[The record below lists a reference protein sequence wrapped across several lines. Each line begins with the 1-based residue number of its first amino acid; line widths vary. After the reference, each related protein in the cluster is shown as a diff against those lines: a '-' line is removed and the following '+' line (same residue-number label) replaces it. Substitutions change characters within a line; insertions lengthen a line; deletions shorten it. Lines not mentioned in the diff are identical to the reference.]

1 MRRTFLERAA
11 DIRLGHD
18 AALDAWIHGLM
29 VDNNIAHTL
38 NPDIIAGPEQLSFMV
53 CLEEGQVYLPCPDT
67 VFRQLQ
73 SRDKTALRQQYQ
85 AIWEETKRRVLR
97 IPSPHKRRLLLQFCR
112 LRYRQG
118 TAAGTLLPT
127 RLAKRM
133 AALALTLDDPWDDPW
148 RSRRQAAHRR
158 QRHLLELPALQDAL
172 DALPPD
178 FSRGNSLRAEGERLS
193 RHALARRL
201 VLALAGDA
209 IAAQAA
215 DSPSALTATH
225 LQPLFAH
232 ADQEMETACRVLLQ
246 TAGKRGTV
254 LLLCD
259 AEGGTVFDL
268 FLADL
273 CTELGMRVVYAVK
286 SACCDMA
293 PVLDDLEDDP
303 GLRGLVPREG
313 ILHDKRASKNDLLR
327 HLRAH
332 RLAIIHDG
340 TSEAL
345 NLYRVSVTFSRAWK
359 EADLILAKGRASADI
374 LLGTSHQFTRDI
386 LCFWQDGQGRHS
398 AFRPH
403 SPQAHKFNEQDI
415 AAQAEGIISR
425 MRAARRAGH
434 NVMFYSCIIGSIP
447 GQTHTAVELAR
458 AFVDKLRRQ
467 MDNTL
472 IINPA
477 EHFVDGMDGD
487 DLMYMWERVQRSG
500 CIDIWRFQTVEDIE
514 ESFALLGRKMPAA
527 WTGKDATYSTGCTK
541 EMRIALEMQAEN
553 REMQI
558 IGPEARMFMRRG
570 EYGVGKYFDA
580 ALTRPRH
587 EA

>member
-1 MRRTFLERAA
+1 MRRSFLQRAA

-18 AALDAWIHGLM
+18 AALDAWIYGVM
-29 VDNNIAHTL
+29 VDNNIAYPL
-38 NPDIIAGPEQLSFMV
+38 NPHIIAGPEQLSFMV
-53 CLEEGQVYLPCPDT
+53 CLEEGQVYLPCSDV
-67 VFRQLQ
+67 VFRLLQ
-73 SRDKTALRQQYQ
+73 SRDKTALRQQYE
-85 AIWEETKRRVLR
+85 AIWEETKQLVRQ
-97 IPSPHKRRLLLQFCR
+97 IPSTHTRRLLLQFCR

-133 AALALTLDDPWDDPW
+133 AAQVLTIDDPWGDPW
-148 RSRRQAAHRR
+148 KARRQAAHER
-158 QRHLLELPALQDAL
+158 QCRLLRLDALQEAL

-178 FSRGNSLRAEGERLS
+178 FGRESSRSLRAEGERLS

-201 VLALAGDA
+201 VLALSGDA
-209 IAAQAA
+209 PDLTE
-215 DSPSALTATH
+215 DSPVERF
-225 LQPLFAH
+225 LQLFAQ
-232 ADQEMETACRVLLQ
+232 ADQEMETACRILLQ
-246 TAGKRGTV
+246 TAGRRGKV
-254 LLLCD
+254 LFLCD
-259 AEGGTVFDL
+259 AEGGAAFDL
-268 FLADL
+268 SLARL
-273 CTELGMRVVYAVK
+273 CTDLGMRVIYAVK
-286 SACCDMA
+286 SACYDMA
-293 PVLDDLEDDP
+293 PVLDDLEEDP
-303 GLRGLVPREG
+303 GLRELVSREG
-313 ILHDKRASKNDLLR
+313 ILHDERAGKNDLLR

-332 RLAIIHDG
+332 RLAVIHDG

-359 EADLILAKGRASADI
+359 EADLILAKGRGPADI

-415 AAQAEGIISR
+415 AAQAESIINS
-425 MRAARRAGH
+425 MRAARRAGR

-447 GQTHTAVELAR
+447 GQTRTAVELAR

-467 MDNTL
+467 MDNTF

-580 ALTRPRH
+580 ALNPRRH

>member
-1 MRRTFLERAA
+1 MRRRFLERAA
-11 DIRLGHD
+11 DIRLGRD
-18 AALDAWIHGLM
+18 AALDAWIYGVM
-29 VDNNIAHTL
+29 VDNNIAYPL
-38 NPDIIAGPEQLSFMV
+38 NPHIIAGPEQLSFMV
-53 CLEEGQVYLPCPDT
+53 CLEEGQVYLPCSDA

-73 SRDKTALRQQYQ
+73 SRDKTALRQQYE
-85 AIWEETKRRVLR
+85 AIWEETKRLVLQ
-97 IPSPHKRRLLLQFCR
+97 IPSTHKRRLLLQFCR

-118 TAAGTLLPT
+118 TAPGTLLPS

-133 AALALTLDDPWDDPW
+133 AAQMLTLDDPWGDPW
-148 RSRRQAAHRR
+148 KARRQAAHQR
-158 QRHLLELPALQDAL
+158 QCRLLRQEALWEAL
-172 DALPPD
+172 DTLPPD
-178 FSRGNSLRAEGERLS
+178 FALTAGRSLRVERERLS

-201 VLALAGDA
+201 VLALSGDA
-209 IAAQAA
+209 A
-215 DSPSALTATH
+215 DLTEGGPAERFH
-225 LQPLFAH
+225 QLFAR
-232 ADQEMETACRVLLQ
+232 ADQEMETACRILLQ
-246 TAGKRGTV
+246 TAARHGTV
-254 LLLCD
+254 LFLCD
-259 AEGGTVFDL
+259 EEGGTALDL
-268 FLADL
+268 SLAHL

-286 SACCDMA
+286 SACYGMA
-293 PVLDDLEDDP
+293 PVLDDLEEDP
-303 GLRGLVPREG
+303 GLRELVSREG
-313 ILHDKRASKNDLLR
+313 ILHDERAGKNDLLR

-332 RLAIIHDG
+332 RLAVIHDG

-359 EADLILAKGRASADI
+359 EADLILAKGRVSADI

-386 LCFWQDGQGRHS
+386 LCFWQDGQGRRS

-415 AAQAEGIISR
+415 AAQAESIINQ
-425 MRAARRAGH
+425 MRAARRAGR

-447 GQTHTAVELAR
+447 GQTRTAVELAR

-467 MDNTL
+467 VDNTF

-580 ALTRPRH
+580 VLGRRRH

>member
-1 MRRTFLERAA
+1 MRRSFLQRAA
-11 DIRLGHD
+11 DIRLGRD
-18 AALDAWIHGLM
+18 AALDAWIYGVM
-29 VDNNIAHTL
+29 VDNNIAYPL
-38 NPDIIAGPEQLSFMV
+38 NPHIIAGPEQLSFMV
-53 CLEEGQVYLPCPDT
+53 CLEEGQVYLPCSDA

-73 SRDKTALRQQYQ
+73 SRDKTALRRQYQ
-85 AIWEETKRRVLR
+85 AIWEETRRLVLQL
-97 IPSPHKRRLLLQFCR
+97 PSPHKRRLLLQFCR
-112 LRYRQG
+112 LRYRQS
-118 TAAGTLLPT
+118 TAAGTLLPS
-127 RLAKRM
+127 RLTKRM
-133 AALALTLDDPWDDPW
+133 AAQVLTLDDPWGDPW
-148 RSRRQAAHRR
+148 KARRQAAHLR
-158 QRHLLELPALQDAL
+158 QCDLLRLPALREAMDT
-172 DALPPD
+172 LPSD
-178 FSRGNSLRAEGERLS
+178 FARTAGRSLRIEGQRLS
-193 RHALARRL
+193 RYALARRL
-201 VLALAGDA
+201 ALALSGDA
-209 IAAQAA
+209 PDLTA
-215 DSPSALTATH
+215 DSPAERFH
-225 LQPLFAH
+225 QLFAQ

-246 TAGKRGTV
+246 TADKRGTV
-254 LLLCD
+254 LFLCD
-259 AEGGTVFDL
+259 EEGGTGFDL
-268 FLADL
+268 FLARL
-273 CTELGMRVVYAVK
+273 CTELGMRVIYAVK
-286 SACCDMA
+286 SSCHGMA
-293 PVLDDLEDDP
+293 PVLDDLEEDP
-303 GLRGLVPREG
+303 GLRELVSREG
-313 ILHDKRASKNDLLR
+313 ILHDERAGKNDLLR

-332 RLAIIHDG
+332 RLAVIHDG

-374 LLGTSHQFTRDI
+374 LLGTSHQFTRDV

-415 AAQAEGIISR
+415 AAQAEDIISR

-447 GQTHTAVELAR
+447 GQTRTAVELAR

-467 MDNTL
+467 MDNTF

-580 ALTRPRH
+580 ALSPRRH

>member
-1 MRRTFLERAA
+1 MRRSFLQRAA
-11 DIRLGHD
+11 DIRLGRD
-18 AALDAWIHGLM
+18 AALDAWIYGVM
-29 VDNNIAHTL
+29 VDNNIAYPL
-38 NPDIIAGPEQLSFMV
+38 NPHIIAGPEQLSFMV
-53 CLEEGQVYLPCPDT
+53 CLEEEQVYLPCSDA

-85 AIWEETKRRVLR
+85 AIWEETRRLVLQL
-97 IPSPHKRRLLLQFCR
+97 PSPHKRRLLLQFCR

-118 TAAGTLLPT
+118 TAAGTLLPS

-133 AALALTLDDPWDDPW
+133 AAQVLTLDDPWGDPW
-148 RSRRQAAHRR
+148 KARRQAAHLR
-158 QRHLLELPALQDAL
+158 QCDLLRLPALREAMDT
-172 DALPPD
+172 LPSD
-178 FSRGNSLRAEGERLS
+178 FARTAGRSLRIEGQRLS
-193 RHALARRL
+193 RYALARRL
-201 VLALAGDA
+201 ALALSGDA
-209 IAAQAA
+209 PDLTA
-215 DSPSALTATH
+215 DSPTERFH
-225 LQPLFAH
+225 QLFAQ

-246 TAGKRGTV
+246 TADKRGTV
-254 LLLCD
+254 LFLCD
-259 AEGGTVFDL
+259 EQGGTAFDL
-268 FLADL
+268 FLARL
-273 CTELGMRVVYAVK
+273 CTELGMRVIYAVK
-286 SACCDMA
+286 SSCHGMA
-293 PVLDDLEDDP
+293 PVLDDLEEDP
-303 GLRGLVPREG
+303 GLRELVSREG
-313 ILHDKRASKNDLLR
+313 ILHDERAGKNDLLR

-332 RLAIIHDG
+332 RLAVIHDG

-374 LLGTSHQFTRDI
+374 LLGTSHQFTRDV

-415 AAQAEGIISR
+415 AAQAEDIISR

-447 GQTHTAVELAR
+447 GQTRTAVELAR

-467 MDNTL
+467 MDNTF

-580 ALTRPRH
+580 ALNPRRH